1 MELTEVAL
9 PAVMSNLS
17 NAFIAETAPRHLR
30 GSLGAFFQFFLVIGG

>member
-1 MELTEVAL
+1 
-9 PAVMSNLS
+9 MSNLS